1 MSMQLLINSVN
12 IIDYKNKQARKI
24 SFSSKLNI
32 ITSKETSRGKSSII
46 RAIYHAFGANAAYDN
61 VFEAHDKVFIVEFTI
76 KNVYKIVRF
85 KNTYIIYKD
94 NEIVLKTRNN
104 YKELSKF
111 YENEFNYSI
120 YLTDKQNNFDIAPVA
135 YLFIPYFLDQDKSWK
150 NEIIP
155 FLNTEQFT
163 DDQLINL
170 YYYHLGALDT
180 NFYDYNRQLLKI
192 NREIK
197 DYNDTIK
204 RYKDELI
211 KLKKVYD
218 IQGTSTDEASVQSN
232 ILIMKAEL
240 EKKLL
245 VKKDAE
251 KLLFGAENDLVNLE
265 NQIKS
270 IDKLLLEQKKSLDKM
285 ENKKKEYIKY
295 CNNCGAEIDLTQFD
309 DYQINYNS
317 EFLKEKKKSLIY
329 DKTILN
335 DKLSIYRID
344 YKEKSEQVQELSR
357 KYNDSNNL
365 FEKYVRA
372 KAVSIIIK
380 EQEQRLF
387 DLYNK
392 INKITYESEGLKANI
407 SQYDKKKREVNRAFV
422 DTYYQELLK
431 LEVVRVNRGSIK
443 NFKKYVLSGSQYV
456 RSTLAFFI
464 TYLKLKEKFN
474 PNMYNFPLLIDS
486 PFEGDQDG
494 DNRGQIVSSIMDY
507 YNGQQLIIGIR
518 DARQYFDKYPDV
530 EKKYID
536 LMNDKGFVLLD
547 KEFEDNKEYINS
559 IASLII
565 N

>member
-1 MSMQLLINSVN
+1 MQLIINSIN
-12 IIDYKNKQARKI
+12 IIDYKNKQSRKI
-24 SFSSKLNI
+24 CFSSKLNI
-32 ITSKETSRGKSSII
+32 VTSKETSRGKSSII
-46 RAIYHAFGANAAYDN
+46 RAIYHSFGANAAYDN
-61 VFEAHDKVFIVEFTI
+61 VFEAYDKVFIIEFTFNH
-76 KNVYKIVRF
+76 KYKIIRF

-94 NEIVLKTRNN
+94 NEIVLKSRKN

-111 YENEFNYSI
+111 YETEFNSSV
-120 YLTDKQNNFDIAPVA
+120 YLTDKQNNFDIAPVT

-163 DDQLINL
+163 DDQLTNL

-192 NREIK
+192 NKDIK
-197 DYNDTIK
+197 EYNDTIK
-204 RYKDELI
+204 RYQDELI

-218 IQGTSTDEASVQSN
+218 IQGTSTDEASVQSS
-232 ILIMKAEL
+232 ILIMKVEL
-240 EKKLL
+240 EKALL
-245 VKKDAE
+245 VKKEAE
-251 KLLFGAENDLVNLE
+251 KLLFGAENECVNLE

-270 IDKLLLEQKKSLDKM
+270 IDKLLIEQRKSLEKM
-285 ENKKKEYIKY
+285 ENKKKEHIKY
-295 CNNCGAEIDLTQFD
+295 CNNCGVEIDLTQFD
-309 DYQINYNS
+309 DYQINYNT
-317 EFLKEKKKSLIY
+317 EFLKEKKKSLSY
-329 DKTILN
+329 DKTILSG
-335 DKLSIYRID
+335 KLLDYRKV
-344 YKEKSEQVQELSR
+344 YKEKSALVQELSKR
-357 KYNDSNNL
+357 YNDSSNL

-380 EQEQRLF
+380 DQEQKLF
-387 DLYNK
+387 ELDSKVNR
-392 INKITYESEGLKANI
+392 IAYESEGLKAKL
-407 SQYDKKKREVNRAFV
+407 SEYDKKKREVNRAFV

-443 NFKKYVLSGSQYV
+443 NFKKYILSGSQYV

-464 TYLKLKEKFN
+464 TYLRLKEKFN
-474 PNMYNFPLLIDS
+474 PNMFNFPLLLDS

-507 YNGQQLIIGIR
+507 YDGQQLIIGIR
-518 DARQYFDKYPDV
+518 DARQYFDDYPDV

-536 LMNDKGFVLLD
+536 LMNDKGFVLLSSEYEDD
-547 KEFEDNKEYINS
+547 KEFINS

>member
-1 MSMQLLINSVN
+1 MQLLINSVN
-12 IIDYKNKQARKI
+12 IIDYKNKQSRKI
-24 SFSSKLNI
+24 IFSSKLNI
-32 ITSKETSRGKSSII
+32 VTSKETSRGKSSII

-61 VFEAHDKVFIVEFTI
+61 VFEAYDKVFIIEFTF
-76 KNVYKIVRF
+76 NHAYKIIRF
-85 KNTYIIYKD
+85 KNTYTIYKD
-94 NEIVLKTRNN
+94 NEIVLKSRNN

-111 YENEFNYSI
+111 YEIEFNSSI

-192 NREIK
+192 NRDIK
-197 DYNDTIK
+197 DYNETIK
-204 RYKDELI
+204 RYQDELI

-218 IQGTSTDEASVQSN
+218 ISGVSTDEASVQSS

-240 EKKLL
+240 EEALL

-251 KLLFGAENDLVNLE
+251 KLLFGTENELVNLD

-270 IDKLLLEQKKSLDKM
+270 IEKLLIEQRKSLEKM
-285 ENKKKEYIKY
+285 ENEKKEHIKY
-295 CNNCGAEIDLTQFD
+295 CKICGAEIDLTQFD

-317 EFLKEKKKSLIY
+317 EFLKEKKKSLTY
-329 DKTILN
+329 DKIQLEEKLFDYRKVYK
-335 DKLSIYRID
+335 DKSAL
-344 YKEKSEQVQELSR
+344 VQELSK

-372 KAVSIIIK
+372 RAVSIIIK
-380 EQEQRLF
+380 DQEQKLF
-387 DLYNK
+387 ELFNK
-392 INKITYESEGLKANI
+392 VSKITYESEGLKAKI
-407 SQYDKKKREVNRAFV
+407 SEYDKKKREVNRSFV
-422 DTYYQELLK
+422 DTYYEELLK

-443 NFKKYVLSGSQYV
+443 NFKKYILSGSQYV

-464 TYLKLKEKFN
+464 TYLRLKEKFN
-474 PNMYNFPLLIDS
+474 PQMYNFPLLLDS

-518 DARQYFDKYPDV
+518 DARQYFDHYPEV

-536 LMNDKGFVLLD
+536 LMNDKGFVLLSS
-547 KEFEDNKEYINS
+547 EYEANLEYINS
-559 IASLII
+559 IASLVI